1 MSTASEPSAPAYRVL
16 PYGEVAAAEALRPQ
30 IEEILLVSANPRR
43 VADAPS
49 RAAFLARWL
58 VPYTMSYP
66 EHLLLALAEAGQD
79 GMVLGVLS
87 GCPDSAE
94 ATVFRDLHPYYRL
107 FSDLY
112 ADYPAHFHINCHP
125 AHRGRGVGS
134 HLARAFLARCR
145 TAGLP
150 GVHLVTAPGAR
161 NVGFYRRNGFTDAVE
176 RAEEARAYLFLGQ
189 RLAQA

>member
-1 MSTASEPSAPAYRVL
+1 MSIASEPSAPAYRIR
-16 PYGEVAAAEALRPQ
+16 PYGETAAAEALRPQ

-43 VADAPS
+43 VADASS

-58 VPYTMSYP
+58 APYTRGYP
-66 EHLLLALAEAGQD
+66 EHLLLAFSAAGQ
-79 GMVLGVLS
+79 GERVLGVLS
-87 GCPDSAE
+87 GCPDSAG

-134 HLARAFLARCR
+134 HLVRAFLARCR
-145 TAGLP
+145 TAGLS

-161 NVGFYRRNGFTDAVE
+161 NVGFYRRNGFTDAIE
-176 RAEEARAYLFLGQ
+176 RAEEGHAYLFLGQ
-189 RLAQA
+189 RLA